1 MRMTPLEIQSHQF
14 ARRLGGFD
22 RDEVDSFLQMV
33 TEDYEALVIENAEH
47 RERARRLEEN
57 LDASRSQEVLLRETL
72 TTAQSMSER
81 MRYVTEKECEASR
94 IEAEQKATEI
104 VRRAE
109 REVARLE
116 EDIRELRGLRTR
128 AAQSLRSALGHHL
141 RWVEQIEHGD
151 QEDPRRPEIESPP
164 TSRAHPSPR
173 TGINGL
179 SAASSRRPFSV
190 RE

>member
-14 ARRLGGFD
+14 ARRLSGFD

-81 MRYVTEKECEASR
+81 MRSMTEKECEASR
-94 IEAEQKATEI
+94 IEAEQKAVEI

-128 AAQSLRSALGHHL
+128 AAESLRSALGHHL
-141 RWVEQIEHGD
+141 SWVDQIERGD
-151 QEDPRRPEIESPP
+151 QQNPTSPEIESHPP
-164 TSRAHPSPR
+164 SRSRRSPR
-173 TGINGL
+173 AGINGL
-179 SAASSRRPFSV
+179 SAAPNGRPLGV
-190 RE
+190 RD